1 MGLARRELEG
11 LHKATRR
18 DSQARNWSFFRRRTG
33 FFPGILGGAGPGDA
47 AMHKEAE
54 REFKSADPAAGRA
67 GEATFAQDVLYL
79 LRELL

>member
-1 MGLARRELEG
+1 LVIFSAAHRLFS
-11 LHKATRR
+11 R
-18 DSQARNWSFFRRRTG
+18 DSLWSR
-33 FFPGILGGAGPGDA
+33 PGRCCNAQ
-47 AMHKEAE
+47 KAE